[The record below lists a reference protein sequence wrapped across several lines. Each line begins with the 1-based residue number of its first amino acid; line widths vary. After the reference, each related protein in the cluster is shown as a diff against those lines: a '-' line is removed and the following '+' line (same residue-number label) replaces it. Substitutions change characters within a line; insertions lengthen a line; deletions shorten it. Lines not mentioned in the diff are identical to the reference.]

1 MLMVVAVSVAAAVAV
16 AGGGGAAG
24 VVAAAAGGNGSA
36 VAVAAVAAAIAAWY
50 SYMVDDLLCRH
61 PLLHPLSLILFSLPF
76 DSESAVTARE
86 RGDSERA
93 R

>member
-1 MLMVVAVSVAAAVAV
+1 
-16 AGGGGAAG
+16 
-24 VVAAAAGGNGSA
+24 
-36 VAVAAVAAAIAAWY
+36 
-50 SYMVDDLLCRH
+50 MVDDLPCRH